1 LLVILLLTSFAAS
14 SACFGQVGTSNT
26 VTADPPVPHPPTQP
40 EKVQQFTDL
49 QFADF
54 NPKTFQ
60 MTPPLGAAHR
70 QGPRSFWWAIF
81 SLRPGASSIAL
92 LI

>member
-1 LLVILLLTSFAAS
+1 MRALPCRNQSGHCAALLVILLLTSFAAS

-40 EKVQQFTDL
+40 EKVQLFTDL

-54 NPKTFQ
+54 NP
-60 MTPPLGAAHR
+60 
-70 QGPRSFWWAIF
+70 
-81 SLRPGASSIAL
+81 
-92 LI
+92 